1 MAFRLM
7 FAALV
12 AGFLAAQAPPPA
24 EDPQDAAQKLFPKAE
39 RLQKLRLR
47 EVGQYLGVGAGSTL
61 ADVGCGS
68 GEIALIWSRT
78 VGPAGRVWAEDI
90 DAKGALKQARKLM
103 GKHHARNVT
112 VIQGEPANP
121 KLPKGQLDAIFLL
134 DVYHEIKQQREMLA
148 HFQEALKPGGRLAI
162 IDPFPRKTGSRPREV
177 QMKNHVLMPD
187 IADADL
193 RAAGF
198 EIVHRDDR
206 FLDDPDAE
214 GVQWLLVAKPR
225 S

>member
-1 MAFRLM
+1 MLAILS
-7 FAALV
+7 AAL
-12 AGFLAAQAPPPA
+12 LAADSVPPA
-24 EDPQDAAQKLFPKAE
+24 EDPQEAAQKLFPKAE
-39 RLQKLRLR
+39 RMHKLRLR
-47 EVGQYLGVGAGSTL
+47 DVAQYLGVGAGSAL

-68 GEIALIWSRT
+68 GEIALIWNRT
-78 VGPAGRVWAEDI
+78 VGPTGRVWAEDI

-103 GKHHARNVT
+103 AKHHARNVT
-112 VIQGEPANP
+112 VIQGEQANP

-134 DVYHEIKQQREMLA
+134 DVYHELKQHGEMLA
-148 HFQEALKPGGRLAI
+148 HFREALKPGGRVAI

-187 IADADL
+187 IAAADL
-193 RAAGF
+193 RAAGY

-206 FLDDPDAE
+206 FLDDPDDE